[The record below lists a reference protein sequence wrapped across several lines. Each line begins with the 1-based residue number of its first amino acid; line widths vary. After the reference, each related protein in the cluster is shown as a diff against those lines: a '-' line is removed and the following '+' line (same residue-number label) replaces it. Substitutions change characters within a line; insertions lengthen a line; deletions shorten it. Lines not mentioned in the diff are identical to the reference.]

1 MLIKRKELRCPKLVL
16 SHIRSDNGVLKAVID
31 RLQNGLGR
39 KGGGLHAQGML
50 LLPALKLRQPFPGR
64 KRLCLFQQGGDCA
77 FCISHNRNIY
87 GNVPGN
93 GSGVNIDV
101 DNGSFS
107 GKSFGP
113 SGNAVVEPGSDG
125 EKQITFAYGQ
135 ISGKASVYADI
146 SHIQAVAGGNGALS
160 HDGGNDGN
168 PCQFGKPGHFP
179 AGPRDIDAAAHQEKG
194 AGGAVQ
200 KLQRFAQLTDVYR
213 RLRPVSADFH
223 GVGIA
228 VTAQRLLDIL
238 GDIYQYNARFSCGGN
253 VKGLFD
259 DAAKLFAAAY
269 RYGIFC
275 NAPCNAHNIH
285 LLKGIVSYQPG
296 GNLPGKAYERDT
308 VIVGGGDS
316 RYKIGGSRPAGHQT
330 YSCFPGRTR
339 IAVRSVYQT
348 LFMAGQDNL
357 RYSSIQRVE

>member
-39 KGGGLHAQGML
+39 KGRGLHAQGML

-77 FCISHNRNIY
+77 FCIGHNR
-87 GNVPGN
+87 
-93 GSGVNIDV
+93 
-101 DNGSFS
+101 
-107 GKSFGP
+107 
-113 SGNAVVEPGSDG
+113 
-125 EKQITFAYGQ
+125 
-135 ISGKASVYADI
+135 
-146 SHIQAVAGGNGALS
+146 
-160 HDGGNDGN
+160 
-168 PCQFGKPGHFP
+168 
-179 AGPRDIDAAAHQEKG
+179 
-194 AGGAVQ
+194 
-200 KLQRFAQLTDVYR
+200 
-213 RLRPVSADFH
+213 
-223 GVGIA
+223 
-228 VTAQRLLDIL
+228 
-238 GDIYQYNARFSCGGN
+238 DIYGN

-259 DAAKLFAAAY
+259 DATKLFASAY

-308 VIVGGGDS
+308 VIVGSGDS
-316 RYKIGGSRPAGHQT
+316 RYKIGGSRPAGYQT
-330 YSCFPGRTR
+330 YSCFSGRTR

-357 RYSSIQRVE
+357 GYSGSIQRVE